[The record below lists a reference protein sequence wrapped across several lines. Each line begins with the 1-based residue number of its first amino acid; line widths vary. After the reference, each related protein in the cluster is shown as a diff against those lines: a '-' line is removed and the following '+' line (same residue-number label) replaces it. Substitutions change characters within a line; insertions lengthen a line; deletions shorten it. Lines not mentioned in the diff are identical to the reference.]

1 MFSLCSTFSL
11 CPLKPISKLSDT
23 CQHLSDTCQH
33 VFWNHQPD
41 INLFFGLS
49 LIQFLKIAKFFK
61 YKCRII
67 QIVNRKGLIL
77 KIWSTSAPFPFKTW
91 RQWTALGNLW
101 TLLSSYSIINS
112 LNMIKCCTC
121 IFNYRH
127 IYFSLNA
134 LRNFLLQNLWDSNF
148 EC

>member
-11 CPLKPISKLSDT
+11 CPLKPISK
-23 CQHLSDTCQH
+23 LSDTCQH